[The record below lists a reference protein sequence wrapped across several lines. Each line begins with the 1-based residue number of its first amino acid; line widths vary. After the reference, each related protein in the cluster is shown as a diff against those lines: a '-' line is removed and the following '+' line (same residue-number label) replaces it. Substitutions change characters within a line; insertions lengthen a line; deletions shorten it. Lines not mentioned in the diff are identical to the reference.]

1 MNHDANTTRRPR
13 PEGDPNAS
21 ATRRAP
27 RSAFAIVTIVVCA
40 LLVPEPARSGPEV
53 PPGDTT
59 SGPVEDDL
67 GTVPG
72 LIAEIA
78 RRDAAGAPGVWS
90 LLRTLAMLHIQ
101 LDRAAEAIPVA
112 ERAIELAATDPEASL
127 AERASLL
134 VILGTARERTH
145 QRDAAKRAWGL
156 AQELLGDAS
165 DPAAVAVWFEA
176 QHGLVRLAE
185 DPAVA
190 VGLATSARARVTPL
204 GDAELLSKA
213 HRALSAALLDAGE
226 LDAAREAAR
235 ESLAT
240 LEAHH
245 GPTHR
250 ALIMPL
256 SNLAV
261 IELERDDIEAAE
273 ALYRR
278 AYAIGDPIWGPDD
291 PNRSAILDNLAQALR
306 HLGRLPEAREAL
318 EAAAA
323 IEERRGDAV
332 GLSGALES
340 LSILH
345 RKEGD
350 VLGALQKME
359 RAYALKEG
367 ALGADDPEVVATRQI
382 LGTLQFTAGR
392 IAEARSTLEAVLAA
406 KERRLG
412 ATHLELASTLNN
424 LAVVAS
430 ASADTAAAESY
441 YRRALA
447 IREASLD
454 PGHNAIRESAGN
466 LGALLVRLGRLSEA
480 EVLLTRAL
488 DIARAARGPD
498 HPDVASALA
507 GLGSLRSAAGD
518 LVGARALM
526 EQGIATRERAHG
538 PAHVD
543 LAAPLNNLATVV
555 FQMGDRH
562 AARSLLERVL
572 TLQVERL
579 GPDHP
584 SVATTRQSLAL
595 LYLHDGD
602 LDRAEADLERAY
614 AALTATH
621 GPDHPSVS
629 VVLGNQY
636 LAARTRGD
644 LDRAEV
650 LARRELEA
658 AASTGDRGPNTV
670 LPRVHLAEVT
680 RAKGDLPTARALLRD
695 ALEIKEAA
703 SGPTHPELC
712 AVLREMTKVEVASGD
727 LEAARSAADRSLA
740 IRSAH
745 LGDVATL
752 SEREAIAWLATWRG
766 DLHHWLRLHDR
777 PEDAVDAWAAVLAW
791 KGVAARTL
799 GGAIAAARS
808 GGDPSAA
815 LADDLDQTR
824 RRIGALALAADDDPT
839 RGATLLHLAAER
851 DRLERALATTPREVP
866 AAPTPASVRGWL
878 PPGTTLVDVVRLLE
892 DDGPALYIAFVVHD
906 DQVVRVDLGPADP
919 IDQAIEDWRAR
930 LQAGND
936 SRADAAGALVYR
948 SLWAPIAP
956 HLAGSSDVIVIP
968 DGRVAAAPL
977 AALPLPGGR
986 FLVEER
992 TVTFQDRAPTRPPK
1006 PARYER
1012 GFAAGAIDYG
1022 AFEGERTERSTA
1034 CVADRAFGALPA
1046 TEAEIGALAR
1056 RWRRVGA
1063 EPLTLL
1069 SGDRATESAV
1079 SAAMEGVDLVHVATH
1094 GYFAQGACRSMLE
1107 GGAEGRGLHP
1117 MVLSGLALAGAA
1129 RPPDP
1134 LATSDGVLTAEEVT
1148 ALNLAGVDLVVLS
1161 ACETGLGVDGA
1172 DGVLGLGRA
1181 FSAAGAGA
1189 LVTTLW
1195 SVDDAAT
1202 AALMERFYARLF
1214 RRGGTDPANAL
1225 RGAQL
1230 ELLAQ
1235 AREYGSSGSSDWGA
1249 LVAIGPDAWAPDPR
1263 ARPSTSRHP

>member
-1 MNHDANTTRRPR
+1 MYTLELDVGAVHPRNHRWALLWSV
-13 PEGDPNAS
+13 A
-21 ATRRAP
+21 
-27 RSAFAIVTIVVCA
+27 CA
-40 LLVPEPARSGPEV
+40 LLAAGPASAASPEV
-53 PPGDTT
+53 EPNDAARADGAPSDAL
-59 SGPVEDDL
+59 S
-67 GTVPG
+67 TVPG
-72 LIAEIA
+72 LLTEIA
-78 RRDAAGAPGVWS
+78 RRDAAGEPGVWP
-90 LLRTLAMLHIQ
+90 LLRTLAMLLLQ
-101 LDRAAEAIPVA
+101 LDRASEAIPVA
-112 ERAIELAATDPEASL
+112 ERAIELAASDPDASL
-127 AERASLL
+127 PERASLL
-134 VILGTARERTH
+134 VALGTAWERTH
-145 QRDAAKRAWGL
+145 QRDAAREAWARARD
-156 AQELLGDAS
+156 LLGDAS
-165 DPAAVAVWFEA
+165 DSAAVTVWFEA

-213 HRALSAALLDAGE
+213 HRALSAALLEAGD

-245 GPTHR
+245 EPTHR

-256 SNLAV
+256 SNLAT
-261 IELERDDIEAAE
+261 IEFERDDIEAAE

-291 PNRSAILDNLAQALR
+291 PNRSTILDNLAQALR

-367 ALGADDPEVVATRQI
+367 ALGADDPEVVVTRQI

-526 EQGIATRERAHG
+526 EQGVATRERALG
-538 PAHVD
+538 PTHID
-543 LAAPLNNLATVV
+543 LAVPLNNLAAVV
-555 FQMGDRH
+555 HQMGDRH

-584 SVATTRQSLAL
+584 SVSGTQQSLAL
-595 LYLHDGD
+595 LYLQEGD
-602 LDRAEADLERAY
+602 VDRAEADLERAY
-614 AALTATH
+614 AALAAAL

-644 LDRAEV
+644 LDHADV
-650 LARRELEA
+650 LARRALEA
-658 AASTGDRGPNTV
+658 ASSTGDRSPSTV
-670 LPRVHLAEVT
+670 MPRVHLAEVA
-680 RAKGDLPTARALLRD
+680 RAKGDLAAARALLDD
-695 ALEIKEAA
+695 ALEIEEAA
-703 SGPTHPELC
+703 VGPTHPQLC
-712 AVLREMTKVEVASGD
+712 AIWREWMKVERASGD
-727 LEAARSAADRSLA
+727 LEAARRAADRALS

-766 DLHHWLRLHDR
+766 DLHRWLRLHDR
-777 PEDAVDAWAAVLAW
+777 PEDADHAWAAVLAW
-791 KGVAARTL
+791 KGVASRTL

-808 GGDPSAA
+808 GGEATAA
-815 LADDLDQTR
+815 LADELDQTR
-824 RRIGALALAADDDPT
+824 RRIGALALASDDDPT
-839 RGATLLHLAAER
+839 RGATLLRLAAER
-851 DRLERALATTPREVP
+851 DRLERALADTPRAVP
-866 AAPTPASVRGWL
+866 PLPTPDAVQAWL
-878 PPGTTLVDVVRLLE
+878 PPGTTLIDVVRLSE
-892 DDGPALYIAFVVHD
+892 DEDPATYIVFVVDHD
-906 DQVVRVDLGPADP
+906 RVVRVDLGAADP

-930 LQAGND
+930 LQTGND
-936 SRADAAGALVYR
+936 TRADATGARVFS

-956 HLAGSSDVIVIP
+956 HLAGATDVVVIP

-977 AALPLPGGR
+977 AALPLPSGR
-986 FLVEER
+986 FLVEDL
-992 TVTFQDRAPTRPPK
+992 TLTFQDRAPSRPPV
-1006 PARYER
+1006 PARFER

-1022 AFEGERTERSTA
+1022 EASGALADRATA
-1034 CVADRAFGALPA
+1034 CVADRAFGELPA
-1046 TEAEIGALAR
+1046 TADEIAALAR
-1056 RWRRVGA
+1056 RWRRIGA
-1063 EPLTLL
+1063 EPLEIL
-1069 SGDRATESAV
+1069 SGDRATEADV
-1079 SAAMEGVDLVHVATH
+1079 STAMEGVDLVHVATH
-1094 GYFAQGACRSMLE
+1094 GYFAEGACRSMLE

-1129 RPPDP
+1129 RQPDP

-1202 AALMERFYARLF
+1202 AALMDQFYEGLF
-1214 RRGGTDPANAL
+1214 RRGGTDPADAL
-1225 RGAQL
+1225 RDAQL
-1230 ELLAQ
+1230 VLLAQ
-1235 AREYGSSGSSDWGA
+1235 ARASGSSGSSDWGA
-1249 LVAIGPDAWAPDPR
+1249 VVAVGPDAWAPDPR
-1263 ARPSTSRHP
+1263 PGRRGARPGAGP